1 MGFERLKLKESP
13 VYYNGEVTYFSPA
26 ILTFS
31 CKINARTFPFDW
43 QVCKMRFSSWNYHN
57 GELIILPLNGSDS
70 LQKHF
75 AYKGV
80 WELKNVKVQLDAHCY
95 NFGHSAKP
103 EWKPLSELIYI
114 VYLKRQPL
122 HHVLDILVP
131 CFLLSILNL
140 MVNLLPPEAGEKI
153 TLGTTNLLALLLFQ
167 ELVSVTLP
175 PSSDNPPI
183 ISK

>member
-1 MGFERLKLKESP
+1 M
-13 VYYNGEVTYFSPA
+13 YYNGEVTYFSPA

-43 QVCKMRFSSWNYHN
+43 QVCEMRFSSWNYHN
-57 GELIILPLNGSDS
+57 EELVIRPSNGTDS
-70 LQKHF
+70 LQNHF
-75 AYKGV
+75 ADKGV
-80 WELKNVKVQLDAHCY
+80 WELKKVEVQTGDECN

-103 EWKPLSELIYI
+103 EWKPISQLVYT

-122 HHVLDILVP
+122 HHVLEILVP

-140 MVNLLPPEAGEKI
+140 IVNLLPPEAGEKI
-153 TLGTTNLLALLLFQ
+153 SLGTTNLLALLLFQ
-167 ELVSVTLP
+167 ELVSITLP
-175 PSSDNPPI
+175 PSSDNSPI